1 MDFLRSHQYW
11 RVRLKVVTSEIMQR
25 LDKRAIEECGIP
37 GIVLMEN
44 AGSRATE
51 VIESH
56 YPELINKKV
65 AVFSGKGNNGGDG
78 FVIARHLFNRGV
90 QVKIYLLTA
99 GDSLLGDAKINF
111 EIVRHLGISIL
122 EFKEEGIIDLIRDEI
137 RDCDLIVDA
146 IFGTGLNSEVKGL
159 FRDVIEVL
167 NQADIPMVAVDIP
180 SGLDANTGK
189 ALGNCIKADLT
200 ITFAHPKVGL
210 LIPEGTE
217 YVGEL
222 EIIDISIPKYL
233 IEEEKI
239 QNYIIDRDELKSLLK
254 PRNLNSH
261 KGDFGHLLVVA
272 GSTGKTGAAVLTCK
286 GAMQAGVGL
295 VTLGIPESL
304 NPIMENKLTE
314 VMTEPLAEAPPGF
327 LGIRALEKIVALTE
341 KKGALALGP
350 GVSTNDGTVELVH
363 GIVKE
368 VHIPVVIDAD
378 GLNAIARDKDTLKG
392 ADVPIVLTPHPGEMA
407 RLMNTSVAEILDNRM
422 EISRSFAQ
430 DYNVYLVLKGFRT
443 IIADPCGD
451 IWINPTGNPGMATA
465 GMGDVLTGMLSS
477 FIAQGFGIMDAA
489 KLAVFSHGL
498 AGDTIASERGEIGL
512 LATNVIERIPSIL
525 NELRNW

>member
-1 MDFLRSHQYW
+1 M
-11 RVRLKVVTSEIMQR
+11 KAVTSAIMQR
-25 LDKRAIEECGIP
+25 LDRRAIEECGIP

-44 AGSRATE
+44 AGSGATE
-51 VIESH
+51 IIESY

-65 AVFSGKGNNGGDG
+65 AVFSGKGSNGGDG

-90 QVKIYLLTA
+90 QVKVYLLTD
-99 GDSLLGDAKINF
+99 GDSLLGDAKTNF
-111 EIVRHLGISIL
+111 EIVKHLGINIL
-122 EFKEEGIIDLIRDEI
+122 EFKGECLIDLIRDEI
-137 RDCDLIVDA
+137 RDCDLIIDA

-167 NQADIPMVAVDIP
+167 NQTDIPMVAVDIP
-180 SGLDANTGK
+180 SGLDADTGK
-189 ALGNCIKADLT
+189 VLGNCIKADLT

-233 IEEEKI
+233 IEEEEI
-239 QNYIIDRDELKSLLK
+239 QNYVIDRDELESVLK
-254 PRNLNSH
+254 PRDLNSH

-272 GSTGKTGAAVLTCK
+272 GSPGKTGAAVLTCQ
-286 GAMQAGVGL
+286 GAMRAGAGL

-304 NPIMENKLTE
+304 NPILESKLTE
-314 VMTEPLAEAPPGF
+314 VMTEPLPESIPGF
-327 LGIRALEKIVALTE
+327 LGTLAIEKIMALTE
-341 KKGALALGP
+341 NKSVLALGP
-350 GVSTNDGTVELVH
+350 GVSTNDETVELVH
-363 GIVKE
+363 RIIKE
-368 VHIPVVIDAD
+368 INIPVVIDAD
-378 GLNAIARDKDTLKG
+378 GLNALARDVNILKE
-392 ADVPIVLTPHPGEMA
+392 AKVPIVLTPHPGEMA
-407 RLMNTSVAEILDNRM
+407 RLMNASAAEIQNNRI
-422 EISRSFAQ
+422 EISRRFAQ
-430 DYNVYLVLKGFRT
+430 EYNVYLVLKGFRT
-443 IIADPCGD
+443 IIADPYGN

-512 LATNVIERIPSIL
+512 LATDVIGRIPLVL
-525 NELRNW
+525 NELRNR